1 MCKREMRVEKRNMS
15 NLIKREEKEGKEREG
30 GKGKRRRER
39 KEKEGGKRRRE
50 RERGRGKRER
60 KKCKRRNV
68 KELVPRLGNKAN
80 PCYSKV
86 GDG

>member
-1 MCKREMRVEKRNMS
+1 MRVEKRNMS

-30 GKGKRRRER
+30 GE
-39 KEKEGGKRRRE
+39 EKEGKG

-60 KKCKRRNV
+60 KKCKRRSV
-68 KELVPRLGNKAN
+68 KELVPRLGNEAN